1 MRSATRRR
9 RRSETVDRR
18 QNIEPGVRV
27 NSHRVETRVT
37 AAAAA
42 TVIVNTAV
50 RKKTVRRM
58 VNNAGS
64 AKK

>member
-1 MRSATRRR
+1 MR
-9 RRSETVDRR
+9 RRSEIVDCR
-18 QNIEPGVRV
+18 QSIEPDAQAS
-27 NSHRVETRVT
+27 SHRVETRVA

-58 VNNAGS
+58 VNDAGNAR
-64 AKK
+64 K